1 MKSDTV
7 ALRLAVVGH
16 TNTGKTSLL
25 RTLTRDA
32 NFGEVRNSP
41 GTTRHVEGVRL
52 SVDEALV
59 VEFFDTPGIEDSMAL
74 LEYLERLAQPGE
86 RLDGPSSLQRF
97 FDTPEAVGR
106 FEQEARVL
114 RQLLASDAGLYVID
128 VRDPVLA
135 KHEDELRVLARSG
148 KPLLPVL
155 NFIRSNEQRIDE
167 WREALAK
174 VGLHAIAEFDTVAP
188 ALGGEAQLYERLAL
202 LLGAAHSAA
211 LKALIANV
219 TLQRQQRLSEAWR
232 ILADMLVDVT
242 AWRLVS
248 EPDERAIHDS
258 TEQMRT
264 QIRQREERCVKAL
277 LKRFNFSSRDYLAD
291 ELSLDGTRWETDLFN
306 PDVLKDLGVHV
317 GKGVAA
323 GALAGATVDMLTL
336 GFSLGSGTVIG
347 AAAGGLWQGFD
358 KWGQRLM
365 GKWRGKMELSVD
377 ESVIRVLA
385 LRQTALIHAL
395 EARGHAAQVPIAI
408 ARSALA
414 LAPDD
419 DQHHDQT
426 AHGIDWRKEAL
437 PAVLLEARSHVD
449 WCSMLSQ
456 NAASA
461 RREQVVIE
469 LAAQLHRAATH
480 QGAAKG

>member
-1 MKSDTV
+1 MNSENI

-32 NFGEVRNSP
+32 HFGEVRNSP

-52 SVDEALV
+52 KVEDTPV
-59 VEFFDTPGIEDSMAL
+59 VELFDTPGIEDSMAL
-74 LEYLERLAQPGE
+74 LEYLERLILPGE
-86 RLDGPSSLQRF
+86 RIDGPASLGRF
-97 FDTPEAVGR
+97 LETPEALGR
-106 FEQEARVL
+106 FEQEARVV
-114 RQLLASDAGLYVID
+114 RQLLASDAGLYVVD

-135 KHEDELRVLARSG
+135 KHQDELRILSRTG

-155 NFIRSNEQRIDE
+155 NFTRSAEQRIDE
-167 WREALAK
+167 WRTALAN

-202 LLGAAHSAA
+202 LLNEGHSAA
-211 LKALIANV
+211 LKALISNV
-219 TLQRQQRLSEAWR
+219 QQQRSQRLSDAWR

-242 AWRLVS
+242 AWRLIS
-248 EPDERAIHDS
+248 EADENSISAS
-258 TEQMRT
+258 TRQMRE

-277 LKRFNFSSRDYLAD
+277 LKRFNFSSRDYLPD
-291 ELSLDGTRWETDLFN
+291 ELQLDGTRWETDLFN
-306 PDVLKDLGVHV
+306 PEALRNLGVQMS
-317 GKGVAA
+317 KGVAA

-336 GFSLGSGTVIG
+336 GFSLGAGTVVG

-385 LRQTALIHAL
+385 LRQATLIRAL
-395 EARGHAAQVPIAI
+395 EARGHAAQTPIAI
-408 ARSALA
+408 AVSLSSDESDSEDVNA
-414 LAPDD
+414 
-419 DQHHDQT
+419 QT
-426 AHGIDWRKEAL
+426 LDWRKGPL
-437 PAVLLEARSHVD
+437 PAALLEARGHPEWS
-449 WCSMLSQ
+449 SMLSQ
-456 NAASA
+456 YGASP
-461 RREQVVIE
+461 RREQVVVA
-469 LAAQLHRAATH
+469 LATVMNQPAPNLEAASS
-480 QGAAKG
+480 AF